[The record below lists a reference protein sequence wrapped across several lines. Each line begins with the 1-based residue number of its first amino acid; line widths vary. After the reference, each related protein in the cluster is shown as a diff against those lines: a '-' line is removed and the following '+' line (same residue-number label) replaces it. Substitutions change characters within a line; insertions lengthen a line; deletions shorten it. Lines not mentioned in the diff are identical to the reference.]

1 MGVKFTEY
9 DVSRDE
15 KAAEDMVKTSGQM
28 GVPVITIDGQVVI
41 GFDRPRL
48 TALLSGEKLHFGL
61 KVGDASRVA
70 LKAGNIPV
78 FGAIIGEVTPGSLG
92 DKAGLKP
99 GDIITEISGLKTSSS
114 ADAERILGNV
124 KSGNI
129 VTFSFLR
136 GEEARK
142 SEIVA

>member
-15 KAAEDMVKTSGQM
+15 NAAEEMVKKSGQM

-41 GFDRPRL
+41 GFDRTRL
-48 TALLSGEKLHFGL
+48 RALLSGDKLHFGL
-61 KVGDASRVA
+61 KVADASRVA
-70 LKAGNIPV
+70 TKSGGIPV

-99 GDIITEISGLKTSSS
+99 GDIITQVNGRQVSNSAEAEQVLGGIRS
-114 ADAERILGNV
+114 AD
-124 KSGNI
+124 I
-129 VTFSFLR
+129 VSFLFLR
-136 GEEARK
+136 GEETRK
-142 SEIVA
+142 SEIVV